1 MALEAQLPGLA
12 MVQAVEDQTAL
23 ARLLPRLAELLE
35 RRTILLI
42 LDNLE
47 SLLTSQGSWRDPR

>member
-12 MVQAVEDQTAL
+12 MVQAVGDQTAL

-42 LDNLE
+42 LDSLE